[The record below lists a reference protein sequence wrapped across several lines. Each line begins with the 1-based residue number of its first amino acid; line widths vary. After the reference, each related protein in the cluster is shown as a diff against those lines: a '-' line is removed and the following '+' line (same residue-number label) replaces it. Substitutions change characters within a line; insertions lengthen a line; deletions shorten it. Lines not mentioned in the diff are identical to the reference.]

1 MSCMLW
7 IALVAS
13 LLTQCLGDG
22 NRVRR
27 APCSSPDKRCFSALS
42 VAANVTTNAN
52 TNAGGHLIDV
62 FCAET
67 KCPPSSFCFM
77 GGCPCRPGY
86 ASSSSSTIC
95 DTRLP
100 QKQANRWYT
109 SSCPNLESTSG
120 RTFDIDEK
128 LESTGG
134 ENGPSSCPPH
144 LRSCAYLCY
153 SHDSYG
159 VAVVPTSLW
168 KVSQKA
174 EGDLWRV
181 NGGSRLDASNNDRAS
196 EHWRSFQNL
205 DCLEKGTK
213 LGNVIEVG
221 AGPWTQLKGFLNI
234 RPDLLID
241 SFTVWEP
248 SAQRYMK
255 EVASCSYATGNSLQ
269 KFDGSGLYLC
279 ICAYIH
285 SHVHFSVYVPVFVL
299 IL

>member
-1 MSCMLW
+1 MVNPLGIIYWSWIIYLRMMSTTTVLTFKQGRSLNNHNRDDACMDRLCSSRIIHSMAISLTADSSNSVSQSVVMSCMLW

-27 APCSSPDKRCFSALS
+27 APCSSPDKRCFSTLS

-52 TNAGGHLIDV
+52 INAGGYLIDV

-120 RTFDIDEK
+120 RTFDVDEK

-153 SHDSYG
+153 SHDSY
-159 VAVVPTSLW
+159 
-168 KVSQKA
+168 
-174 EGDLWRV
+174 
-181 NGGSRLDASNNDRAS
+181 
-196 EHWRSFQNL
+196 
-205 DCLEKGTK
+205 
-213 LGNVIEVG
+213 
-221 AGPWTQLKGFLNI
+221 
-234 RPDLLID
+234 D
-241 SFTVWEP
+241 SSIT
-248 SAQRYMK
+248 
-255 EVASCSYATGNSLQ
+255 
-269 KFDGSGLYLC
+269 
-279 ICAYIH
+279 
-285 SHVHFSVYVPVFVL
+285 
-299 IL
+299 